1 MIGIVKAGAMALCVN
16 DFLLS
21 LTTNSNL
28 CFALKTIFEQ
38 HFAVFLIHSN
48 TLNPLIATYQNLLN
62 LSHILHNTQYSQTF
76 FKPSIS
82 YFLWGFGV
90 LGFWG
95 FGIF

>member
-48 TLNPLIATYQNLLN
+48 TLNPLIAT
-62 LSHILHNTQYSQTF
+62 
-76 FKPSIS
+76 
-82 YFLWGFGV
+82 
-90 LGFWG
+90 
-95 FGIF
+95 